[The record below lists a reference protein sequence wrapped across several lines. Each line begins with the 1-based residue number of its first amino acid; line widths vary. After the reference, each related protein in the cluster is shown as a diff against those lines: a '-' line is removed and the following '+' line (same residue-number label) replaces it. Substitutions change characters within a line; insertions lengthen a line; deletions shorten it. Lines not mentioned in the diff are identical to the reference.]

1 MKICWNYVW
10 YFPQLSCYFKTDL
23 IPTKIGCNL
32 RNTEHSFSRMI
43 LTIIRCYFVHKFC
56 GGRKIIWSAIICF
69 FDYFCILHHTKFHKT
84 TQKKNQLILIVNTV
98 FMVRNDLLSQDA
110 NISYGNRIGDS
121 HQHQFI
127 YPTAAIFQI
136 RKISQKKETSNPKIP
151 NPH

>member
-1 MKICWNYVW
+1 ME
-10 YFPQLSCYFKTDL
+10 
-23 IPTKIGCNL
+23 
-32 RNTEHSFSRMI
+32 RSFSRMI
-43 LTIIRCYFVHKFC
+43 LTIIHRHFVHKFC
-56 GGRKIIWSAIICF
+56 GGRKIIWSAIIRF
-69 FDYFCILHHTKFHKT
+69 FGYFCILHHTKYHKT

-136 RKISQKKETSNPKIP
+136 RKISRRKKPEIRKSPTPTNTNLFLSGTQSILYD
-151 NPH
+151 